1 MQPRASGP
9 LITDHM
15 KVKTLCRSTEQLVL
29 TAIISEG
36 INNFSYSNLAWFAIH
51 LMDVTISLTS
61 GNYGKTCLTEM
72 NEQHEYL
79 FGMFGAGSQKNRLF
93 RSFPLPLCETESSW
107 ETIQMKMCFTS
118 TSIIIYIKLIFIRKV
133 VYENLFLNRGT
144 QSLGNN
150 LMRFKFQC

>member
-1 MQPRASGP
+1 
-9 LITDHM
+9 
-15 KVKTLCRSTEQLVL
+15 
-29 TAIISEG
+29 
-36 INNFSYSNLAWFAIH
+36 
-51 LMDVTISLTS
+51 
-61 GNYGKTCLTEM
+61 M

-107 ETIQMKMCFTS
+107 ETIQMKMYFTS
-118 TSIIIYIKLIFIRKV
+118 TSIIIYIKLIFRPSSDVVLHMSRIECKWEKSFVLPHLHSIRLMWSTASEPGLIRKV

-150 LMRFKFQC
+150 LLRFLKLQCQIIRFLTYQIRCSTSQSIVNLSFI